1 VLLNQNKHTESI
13 AECQE
18 ALKIN
23 GKDSYAWY
31 WIGLSHK
38 AALID
43 LSKKYNDAVDKYNAN
58 RTADPITVD
67 DLRAVMLGAQ
77 EIATAKRDET
87 LDAFARSV
95 AAGGPAGQQAREE
108 LQKIFTGTP
117 EELNRLIEEK
127 KSQLG
132 N

>member
-1 VLLNQNKHTESI
+1 
-13 AECQE
+13 
-18 ALKIN
+18 
-23 GKDSYAWY
+23 
-31 WIGLSHK
+31 
-38 AALID
+38 
-43 LSKKYNDAVDKYNAN
+43 
-58 RTADPITVD
+58 
-67 DLRAVMLGAQ
+67 MLGAEQ
-77 EIATAKRDET
+77 YASAKRDET

>member
-1 VLLNQNKHTESI
+1 
-13 AECQE
+13 
-18 ALKIN
+18 
-23 GKDSYAWY
+23 
-31 WIGLSHK
+31 
-38 AALID
+38 
-43 LSKKYNDAVDKYNAN
+43 
-58 RTADPITVD
+58 
-67 DLRAVMLGAQ
+67 M
-77 EIATAKRDET
+77 